1 LQILRP
7 AGNEPAVICFLW
19 IGHIVDDVTDRPTL
33 CAAFADM
40 KRHDSC
46 SCHKKPSSQNIFSE
60 LFVPIVE
67 INSPYGYNIKKLP
80 IPQRRDFMIEQLIAE
95 ATECDFK
102 VALEIKKPKSWL
114 KSVSS
119 FSNGIGGTLF
129 FGISDDRKPIGLS
142 DVQKDAEAISRL
154 IKERITPLPQFI
166 LKPLQEDGKNLL
178 ALEVSP
184 GRSTPYYYKAD
195 GVMEAYI
202 RVGNESVIAPD
213 YIVNELIL
221 KGTNQS
227 FDTLTTDAVKKDY
240 SFTLLEAT
248 YLERTGLRF
257 EPSDYVSFGLTDKN
271 GLLTNAGKLMT
282 DQHTV
287 YNSRMFCTRWNG
299 FEKGSIFDDALDDK
313 EYEGNLI
320 YLLNSGS
327 EFIRNNSK
335 VRFVKKA
342 QYRVDKPDYAERA
355 VTEALVNALIHRDYI
370 VLGSEIHIDM
380 FDDRVEITSPG
391 GMFGGGS
398 IQEYD
403 IYSIRSMRRNPVIA
417 DLFHRMKYMERRGSG
432 LRKIVSETE
441 KLPGYTEA
449 YKPEFSSTATDFR
462 VILKNVNY
470 IMCGASAHDTAHD
483 AAHDTS
489 VISKQ
494 NLLLEFCA
502 DPKSRDEMQAYIDV
516 SSRSHFSKY
525 YLKPLLSSGKLEMM
539 FPDKPKSKNQ
549 KYTTVHSK

>member
-1 LQILRP
+1 
-7 AGNEPAVICFLW
+7 
-19 IGHIVDDVTDRPTL
+19 
-33 CAAFADM
+33 
-40 KRHDSC
+40 
-46 SCHKKPSSQNIFSE
+46 
-60 LFVPIVE
+60 
-67 INSPYGYNIKKLP
+67 
-80 IPQRRDFMIEQLIAE
+80 MIEQLIAE

-102 VALEIKKPKSWL
+102 VALETKKPKSWL
-114 KSVSS
+114 KSVSA

-129 FGISDDRKPIGLS
+129 FGVSDDREPIGLS

-166 LKPLQEDGKNLL
+166 LKPLQEDGNNLL

-257 EPSDYVSFGLTDKN
+257 EPSDYVSFGLADKN
-271 GLLTNAGKLMT
+271 GFLTNAGKLMT

-299 FEKGSIFDDALDDK
+299 LEKGSIFDDALDDK
-313 EYEGNLI
+313 
-320 YLLNSGS
+320 
-327 EFIRNNSK
+327 
-335 VRFVKKA
+335 
-342 QYRVDKPDYAERA
+342 
-355 VTEALVNALIHRDYI
+355 
-370 VLGSEIHIDM
+370 
-380 FDDRVEITSPG
+380 
-391 GMFGGGS
+391 
-398 IQEYD
+398 EYD
-403 IYSIRSMRRNPVIA
+403 IYSIRSMRRNPVID

-441 KLPGYTEA
+441 QLPGYKEA

-470 IMCGASAHDTAHD
+470 NLEGGAHQVTHQDIELST
-483 AAHDTS
+483 
-489 VISKQ
+489 VSKQ
-494 NLLLEFCA
+494 ILAFCTTPKSKKELAVFCGFKDLRNFTLKHINPLLE
-502 DPKSRDEMQAYIDV
+502 
-516 SSRSHFSKY
+516 
-525 YLKPLLSSGKLEMM
+525 SGQLEMTI
-539 FPDKPKSKNQ
+539 PDKPKSRNQ
-549 KYTTVHSK
+549 KYITVRSE

>member
-1 LQILRP
+1 MVSVAQ
-7 AGNEPAVICFLW
+7 VI
-19 IGHIVDDVTDRPTL
+19 
-33 CAAFADM
+33 
-40 KRHDSC
+40 
-46 SCHKKPSSQNIFSE
+46 
-60 LFVPIVE
+60 
-67 INSPYGYNIKKLP
+67 
-80 IPQRRDFMIEQLIAE
+80 
-95 ATECDFK
+95 
-102 VALEIKKPKSWL
+102 
-114 KSVSS
+114 
-119 FSNGIGGTLF
+119 
-129 FGISDDRKPIGLS
+129 
-142 DVQKDAEAISRL
+142 
-154 IKERITPLPQFI
+154 
-166 LKPLQEDGKNLL
+166 
-178 ALEVSP
+178 
-184 GRSTPYYYKAD
+184 
-195 GVMEAYI
+195 
-202 RVGNESVIAPD
+202 
-213 YIVNELIL
+213 

-257 EPSDYVSFGLTDKN
+257 EPSDYVSFGLADKN
-271 GLLTNAGKLMT
+271 GVLTNAGKLMT

-299 FEKGSIFDDALDDK
+299 LEKGSIFDDALDDK

-320 YLLNSGS
+320 YLLKSGS

-335 VRFVKKA
+335 VRFVKEA

-441 KLPGYTEA
+441 KLPGYTAA
-449 YKPEFSSTATDFR
+449 YKPEFTSTATDFR

-470 IMCGASAHDTAHD
+470 NLEGDAHQ
-483 AAHDTS
+483 
-489 VISKQ
+489 VIHQVTHQVIELSTVSKQ
-494 NLLLEFCA
+494 ILAFCTTPKSKKELAVFCGFKDLRNFTLKHINPLLE
-502 DPKSRDEMQAYIDV
+502 
-516 SSRSHFSKY
+516 
-525 YLKPLLSSGKLEMM
+525 SGQLEMTI
-539 FPDKPKSKNQ
+539 PDKPKSRNQ
-549 KYTTVHSK
+549 KYITVHSK

>member
-1 LQILRP
+1 
-7 AGNEPAVICFLW
+7 
-19 IGHIVDDVTDRPTL
+19 
-33 CAAFADM
+33 
-40 KRHDSC
+40 
-46 SCHKKPSSQNIFSE
+46 
-60 LFVPIVE
+60 
-67 INSPYGYNIKKLP
+67 
-80 IPQRRDFMIEQLIAE
+80 MIEQLIAE

-102 VALEIKKPKSWL
+102 VALETKKPKSWL

-129 FGISDDRKPIGLS
+129 FGISDDRKPISLS

-184 GRSTPYYYKAD
+184 GRGTPYYYKAD

-282 DQHTV
+282 DQHTF

-299 FEKGSIFDDALDDK
+299 LEKGSIFDDALDDK
-313 EYEGNLI
+313 
-320 YLLNSGS
+320 
-327 EFIRNNSK
+327 
-335 VRFVKKA
+335 
-342 QYRVDKPDYAERA
+342 
-355 VTEALVNALIHRDYI
+355 
-370 VLGSEIHIDM
+370 
-380 FDDRVEITSPG
+380 
-391 GMFGGGS
+391 
-398 IQEYD
+398 EYD

-432 LRKIVSETE
+432 LRKIVSETK
-441 KLPGYTEA
+441 KLPGYTAA

-470 IMCGASAHDTAHD
+470 NMCGASVHD

>member
-1 LQILRP
+1 
-7 AGNEPAVICFLW
+7 
-19 IGHIVDDVTDRPTL
+19 
-33 CAAFADM
+33 
-40 KRHDSC
+40 
-46 SCHKKPSSQNIFSE
+46 
-60 LFVPIVE
+60 
-67 INSPYGYNIKKLP
+67 
-80 IPQRRDFMIEQLIAE
+80 MIEQLIAE

-102 VALEIKKPKSWL
+102 VALETKKPKSWL
-114 KSVSS
+114 KSVSA

-129 FGISDDRKPIGLS
+129 FGVSDDREPIGLS

-178 ALEVSP
+178 ALDVSP

-299 FEKGSIFDDALDDK
+299 LEKGSIFDDALDDK

-470 IMCGASAHDTAHD
+470 NLEGDAHQ
-483 AAHDTS
+483 
-489 VISKQ
+489 VIHQVIELSTVSKQ
-494 NLLLEFCA
+494 ILAFCTTPKSKKELAVFCGFKDLRNFTLKYINPLLE
-502 DPKSRDEMQAYIDV
+502 
-516 SSRSHFSKY
+516 
-525 YLKPLLSSGKLEMM
+525 SGQLEMTI
-539 FPDKPKSKNQ
+539 PDKPKSRNQ
-549 KYTTVHSK
+549 KYITVRSE

>member
-1 LQILRP
+1 
-7 AGNEPAVICFLW
+7 
-19 IGHIVDDVTDRPTL
+19 
-33 CAAFADM
+33 
-40 KRHDSC
+40 
-46 SCHKKPSSQNIFSE
+46 
-60 LFVPIVE
+60 
-67 INSPYGYNIKKLP
+67 
-80 IPQRRDFMIEQLIAE
+80 MIEQLIAE

-102 VALEIKKPKSWL
+102 VALETKKPKSWL
-114 KSVSS
+114 KSVSA

-129 FGISDDRKPIGLS
+129 FGVSDDREPIGLS

-184 GRSTPYYYKAD
+184 GRGTPYYYKAD

-299 FEKGSIFDDALDDK
+299 LEKGSIFDDALDDK
-313 EYEGNLI
+313 
-320 YLLNSGS
+320 
-327 EFIRNNSK
+327 
-335 VRFVKKA
+335 
-342 QYRVDKPDYAERA
+342 
-355 VTEALVNALIHRDYI
+355 
-370 VLGSEIHIDM
+370 
-380 FDDRVEITSPG
+380 
-391 GMFGGGS
+391 
-398 IQEYD
+398 EYD

-432 LRKIVSETE
+432 LRKIVSETK
-441 KLPGYTEA
+441 KLPGYTAA

-470 IMCGASAHDTAHD
+470 NMCGASVHD

>member
-1 LQILRP
+1 
-7 AGNEPAVICFLW
+7 
-19 IGHIVDDVTDRPTL
+19 
-33 CAAFADM
+33 
-40 KRHDSC
+40 
-46 SCHKKPSSQNIFSE
+46 
-60 LFVPIVE
+60 
-67 INSPYGYNIKKLP
+67 
-80 IPQRRDFMIEQLIAE
+80 MIEQLIAE

-227 FDTLTTDAVKKDY
+227 FDTLTTEAVKKDY

-257 EPSDYVSFGLTDKN
+257 EPSDYVSFGLADKN
-271 GLLTNAGKLMT
+271 GVLTNAGKLMT

-299 FEKGSIFDDALDDK
+299 LEKGSIFDDALDDK
-313 EYEGNLI
+313 
-320 YLLNSGS
+320 
-327 EFIRNNSK
+327 
-335 VRFVKKA
+335 
-342 QYRVDKPDYAERA
+342 
-355 VTEALVNALIHRDYI
+355 
-370 VLGSEIHIDM
+370 
-380 FDDRVEITSPG
+380 
-391 GMFGGGS
+391 
-398 IQEYD
+398 EYD

-417 DLFHRMKYMERRGSG
+417 YLFHRMKYMERRGSG

-441 KLPGYTEA
+441 KLPGYSEI
-449 YKPEFSSTATDFR
+449 YKPEFFSTATDFR

-470 IMCGASAHDTAHD
+470 HLSQKDLVSDQDCDQVSDQDRSQDILHAVLDFCITEK
-483 AAHDTS
+483 
-489 VISKQ
+489 SKQ
-494 NLLLEFCA
+494 EICSFIGYRNLTYFT
-502 DPKSRDEMQAYIDV
+502 R
-516 SSRSHFSKY
+516 KY
-525 YLKPLLSSGKLEMM
+525 LNPLLASGQLKMTI
-539 FPDKPKSKNQ
+539 PDKPNSRKQ
-549 KYTTVHSK
+549 KYITVHSE

>member
-1 LQILRP
+1 
-7 AGNEPAVICFLW
+7 
-19 IGHIVDDVTDRPTL
+19 
-33 CAAFADM
+33 
-40 KRHDSC
+40 
-46 SCHKKPSSQNIFSE
+46 
-60 LFVPIVE
+60 
-67 INSPYGYNIKKLP
+67 
-80 IPQRRDFMIEQLIAE
+80 MIEQLIAE

-114 KSVSS
+114 KSVSA

-129 FGISDDRKPIGLS
+129 FGVSDDREPIGLS

-257 EPSDYVSFGLTDKN
+257 EPSDYVSFGLADKN
-271 GLLTNAGKLMT
+271 GFLTNAGKLMT

-299 FEKGSIFDDALDDK
+299 LEKGSIFDDALDDK
-313 EYEGNLI
+313 
-320 YLLNSGS
+320 
-327 EFIRNNSK
+327 
-335 VRFVKKA
+335 
-342 QYRVDKPDYAERA
+342 
-355 VTEALVNALIHRDYI
+355 
-370 VLGSEIHIDM
+370 
-380 FDDRVEITSPG
+380 
-391 GMFGGGS
+391 
-398 IQEYD
+398 EYD

-441 KLPGYTEA
+441 KLPGYTAA

-470 IMCGASAHDTAHD
+470 NLEDDTHQ
-483 AAHDTS
+483 
-489 VISKQ
+489 VIHQVTHQDIELSTVSKQ
-494 NLLLEFCA
+494 ILAFCTTPKSKKELAVFCGFKDLRNFTLKHINPLLE
-502 DPKSRDEMQAYIDV
+502 
-516 SSRSHFSKY
+516 
-525 YLKPLLSSGKLEMM
+525 SGQLEMTI
-539 FPDKPKSKNQ
+539 PDKPKSRNQ
-549 KYTTVHSK
+549 KYITVRSE